1 MLYIQIFQ
9 TYFPY
14 PTILL
19 ILPSFRVLWCTLY
32 CFIWFYSFLDPY
44 GLNVF
49 FWILLPVGPVMK
61 CCTLSYCN
69 LCASQGSPRTLP
81 APPPTAN
88 NLKATRNQWQLSVI
102 STNMERYGKVSCISL
117 CRPLYLQR
125 KRLMTQRT
133 LAAECIVVNSKLLS
147 NQSFL
152 QEPVE
157 RKVEIPDVGTELLIC
172 SSYRNRAEIIWLY
185 LNRRKSVASAALQ
198 VRFTAAQAESPQD
211 AATELMTCFQITKIM
226 QAKRKNANM
235 LIWSLLN
242 LGSDLQWRSL
252 RTWGRSRKTCPE
264 ALGMRPHYAAVSVL

>member
-1 MLYIQIFQ
+1 MPYMCFFDPAAGGACNEMLHTELFIVVSVPREAHHGHFLHHPRRQI
-9 TYFPY
+9 
-14 PTILL
+14 
-19 ILPSFRVLWCTLY
+19 
-32 CFIWFYSFLDPY
+32 IWRP
-44 GLNVF
+44 
-49 FWILLPVGPVMK
+49 P
-61 CCTLSYCN
+61 
-69 LCASQGSPRTLP
+69 AS
-81 APPPTAN
+81 
-88 NLKATRNQWQLSVI
+88 ATTERARSRHQWLLSVI

-125 KRLMTQRT
+125 KRLTTRRT
-133 LAAECIVVNSKLLS
+133 LAAEYIVVNSKLLS

-211 AATELMTCFQITKIM
+211 AATELMNFMTCFYITKIM

-242 LGSDLQWRSL
+242 LGSDLQWRLL